1 VFRSPTRMF
10 VLLPGLAAWLAS
22 QLFKLANG
30 HKFWDSGGFPSSHTA
45 FLAGLCS
52 AVYITEGMTSVFWV
66 SVAVLLVVVHDIKA
80 FHGRH
85 SWKDIVVGL
94 FLGVLASVLLL

>member
-1 VFRSPTRMF
+1 
-10 VLLPGLAAWLAS
+10 
-22 QLFKLANG
+22 
-30 HKFWDSGGFPSSHTA
+30 
-45 FLAGLCS
+45 
-52 AVYITEGMTSVFWV
+52 V